1 MMYVYISKGMKKKE
15 KRTYQQKK
23 NVDAMC
29 WWLWW
34 SRLDVLDVSWCDGGD
49 GQTVVVMSAL

>member
-1 MMYVYISKGMKKKE
+1 MKKNE
-15 KRTYQQKK
+15 KGTYQRKK

-34 SRLDVLDVSWCDGGD
+34 SRLDALDMSWCDGGD
-49 GQTVVVMSAL
+49 DQTVVVMRAP

>member
-1 MMYVYISKGMKKKE
+1 M
-15 KRTYQQKK
+15 KK

-34 SRLDVLDVSWCDGGD
+34 SCLDALDVLWCDGGD
-49 GQTVVVMSAL
+49 GQMVVVVRAS